1 MFRQFLELQSQL
13 LPNQAGSLPVPL
25 FDQLH
30 PEWQEEL
37 QEHKELI
44 DKIDQLVQEYEI
56 TPAYD
61 HIFKALNKPI
71 VSTRVVFFGQD
82 PYPKKGHAH
91 GLAFSVDASVT
102 PLPASLRNIFKELKS
117 DVGIDRTSG
126 DLSDWCEQGVM
137 LINRVLTTE
146 VGQSLAHAQLGWQE
160 VTNSVARVLGN
171 RGVLAVLWGN
181 SALELRSYFAQDHV
195 IASVHP
201 SPLSAYRGFFGSKPF
216 SQVNEKLLLKGYSAI
231 SW

>member
-1 MFRQFLELQSQL
+1 
-13 LPNQAGSLPVPL
+13 LPVPL

-30 PEWQEEL
+30 PEWQSEL
-37 QEHKELI
+37 ARHKELI
-44 DKIDQLVQEYEI
+44 ESIDRFIQDREI
-56 TPAYD
+56 APTYD
-61 HIFKALNKPI
+61 RVFRALSDPI
-71 VSTRVVFFGQD
+71 ASTKVVIFGQD

-91 GLAFSVDASVT
+91 GLAFSVDDSVT

-117 DVGIDRTSG
+117 DVGIDRIKG
-126 DLSDWCEQGVM
+126 NLSDWCEQGVM
-137 LINRVLTTE
+137 LINRVLTTDA
-146 VGQSLAHAQLGWQE
+146 GQSMAHAQLGWQE

-181 SALELRSYFAQDHV
+181 SALELKSFFVEDNV

-216 SQVNEKLLLKGYSAI
+216 SQVNDKLALKGYSAI

>member
-1 MFRQFLELQSQL
+1 M
-13 LPNQAGSLPVPL
+13 PL

-30 PEWQEEL
+30 PEWQSEL
-37 QEHKELI
+37 ARHKELI
-44 DKIDQLVQEYEI
+44 ESVDRFIQDREI
-56 TPAYD
+56 APTYD
-61 HIFKALNKPI
+61 RVFRALSDPI
-71 VSTRVVFFGQD
+71 ASTKVVIFGQD

-91 GLAFSVDASVT
+91 GLAFSVDDSVT

-117 DVGIDRTSG
+117 DVGIDRIKG
-126 DLSDWCEQGVM
+126 NLSDWCEQGVM
-137 LINRVLTTE
+137 LINRVLTTDA
-146 VGQSLAHAQLGWQE
+146 GQSMAHAQLGWQE

-181 SALELRSYFAQDHV
+181 SALELKSFFVEDNV

-216 SQVNEKLLLKGYSAI
+216 SQVNDKLALKGYSAI

>member
-1 MFRQFLELQSQL
+1 
-13 LPNQAGSLPVPL
+13 VPL

-30 PEWQEEL
+30 PEWQSEL
-37 QEHKELI
+37 ARHKVLI
-44 DKIDQLVQEYEI
+44 ESIDRFIQDREI
-56 TPAYD
+56 APTYD
-61 HIFKALNKPI
+61 RVFRALSDPI
-71 VSTRVVFFGQD
+71 ASTKVVIFGQD

-91 GLAFSVDASVT
+91 GLAFSVDDSVT

-117 DVGIDRTSG
+117 DVGIDRIKG
-126 DLSDWCEQGVM
+126 NLSDWCEQGVM
-137 LINRVLTTE
+137 LINRVLTTDA
-146 VGQSLAHAQLGWQE
+146 GQSMAHAQLGWQE

-181 SALELRSYFAQDHV
+181 SALELKSFFVEDNV

-216 SQVNEKLLLKGYSAI
+216 SQVNDKLALKGYSAI